1 MTRQPLIAACALVA
15 LVCFIP
21 AGRAAELVTLRNGF
35 QMKCD
40 HYAAAGNHVRL
51 YLTAGEDNYIDLLPS
66 EIATVAYVA
75 DPIATPPP
83 DPPPADPPA
92 AKASSVADPAPPA
105 ALTQADLGEM
115 LAQAGQLHNL
125 DVDLLA
131 SVVHAESGGNPR
143 AVSRAGARGLMQLM
157 PATAAS
163 LGVENSFQPRQNV
176 SGGSAYLD
184 GLLTRYGN
192 NLALALAAY
201 NAGPEAVDR
210 YHGIPP
216 YPETR
221 VYVARVIHEFNRR
234 VRAREAAQRLA
245 APGQPM
251 PHKLQPAVA
260 QK

>member
-1 MTRQPLIAACALVA
+1 MKRQPLIVACTVA
-15 LVCFIP
+15 TLVCFIP

-40 HYAAAGNHVRL
+40 HYAAAGSHVRL

-66 EIATVAYVA
+66 EIATVAHVT
-75 DPIATPPP
+75 DPIAALPP
-83 DPPPADPPA
+83 DPPVAGPASAPSAVP
-92 AKASSVADPAPPA
+92 DPAPA
-105 ALTQADLGEM
+105 VALTPADLSEM
-115 LAQAGQLHNL
+115 LAQAGQRHNL

-163 LGVENSFQPRQNV
+163 LGVQNSFQPVQNV
-176 SGGSAYLD
+176 GGGSAYLD
-184 GLLTRYGN
+184 QLLTRYGN
-192 NLALALAAY
+192 NLALALSAY

-210 YHGIPP
+210 CHGIPP

-234 VRAREAAQRLA
+234 VMAREAALHRA
-245 APGQPM
+245 VAGQPV
-251 PHKLQPAVA
+251 PRKLHPGVS